1 MAKDI
6 YTIDNISKRSRG
18 IIENFGG
25 VNEIINYYRENS
37 DFFKIRGVGILVN
50 NELINFCE
58 EAILND
64 GNNSEEIIE
73 KNIIVT
79 ENNFKGIEY
88 NYLNLKLQL
97 SNRSLNAIKYLE
109 FHNKYD
115 ESIGNKINYFQVYF
129 FDSFNFNSLKNVG
142 IKSQL
147 EIISLKNKLNESFSS
162 DTNENELDIKK
173 TFSLIFDIYLQ
184 NDELNDISEYNKV
197 DLIKALV
204 ILICNQKLTNKQ
216 EKILKLSF
224 FSDVDVNEIIKLADC
239 SREYIKITTTELE
252 KNIKKLSYV
261 LKSGLKEDNIYLYEF
276 ENDFIKI
283 QKIDNFTFKQIL
295 YTPNLKLTKIVFNVI
310 YNEYRLLDD
319 IIEEL
324 DENLSFKNIDL
335 MISKEFLKKT
345 NFELLIKF
353 LNQEIYNFEIVGFE
367 YNFKILISRFY
378 NENNYLIDNELMPT
392 LYKII
397 QMLIKDNWEI
407 NQRLVNKNIKQE
419 FKSNLISHLEDYLI
433 NKKEAEKTAILL
445 DFIIESGIQI
455 NLSELLD
462 CLNSYNSFVR
472 IGNGFWIHKD
482 YIDSSKI
489 KGSIFEISLMLFNEK
504 DRPIHI
510 SEIYDYISPYRDVT
524 IKSLI
529 TNIQTTG
536 KGIIEV
542 FNCNFYGLKNK
553 NYDPSWKNLDKFVYS
568 RNKKILLDFNLSLD
582 EKIRLLKLNGVPELH
597 TKYILNKKYK

>member
-345 NFELLIKF
+345 NFVYF
-353 LNQEIYNFEIVGFE
+353 
-367 YNFKILISRFY
+367 
-378 NENNYLIDNELMPT
+378 
-392 LYKII
+392 
-397 QMLIKDNWEI
+397 
-407 NQRLVNKNIKQE
+407 
-419 FKSNLISHLEDYLI
+419 SNCCS
-433 NKKEAEKTAILL
+433 
-445 DFIIESGIQI
+445 
-455 NLSELLD
+455 
-462 CLNSYNSFVR
+462 C
-472 IGNGFWIHKD
+472 
-482 YIDSSKI
+482 
-489 KGSIFEISLMLFNEK
+489 
-504 DRPIHI
+504 
-510 SEIYDYISPYRDVT
+510 
-524 IKSLI
+524 
-529 TNIQTTG
+529 
-536 KGIIEV
+536 
-542 FNCNFYGLKNK
+542 
-553 NYDPSWKNLDKFVYS
+553 
-568 RNKKILLDFNLSLD
+568 
-582 EKIRLLKLNGVPELH
+582 
-597 TKYILNKKYK
+597 